1 MVALPIELISPTIAA
16 IEAAVE
22 AGEER
27 KHDRVIRCSSLGKP
41 CERAGW
47 YAFRWVH
54 EPEQFSG
61 RMLRLFDTGNV
72 EEERMIDWLERAGVI
87 VFAEDPDTGQQWEV
101 SALDGHLVGHLDG
114 IAHGILEAP
123 ATPHLLEC
131 KTHNA
136 KSFAQLQKHGVAV
149 AKPEHVAQMQIYMHL
164 KGLSRAF
171 YLAKNK
177 DTDELYAERI
187 HYDAAHAAALMAK
200 AERIK
205 AANEPPSRISDDPAS
220 FACKFCASKP
230 VCHLQ
235 GGTILRN
242 CRTCL
247 HSEPFREGPMWFCHR
262 HETILQISDQEAGCP
277 HHLYLPGLIAGEQV
291 DADPEKETVTYLLAD
306 GTTWTDGEGR
316 KA

>member
-1 MVALPIELISPTIAA
+1 MVALPSELASTLESIDDA
-16 IEAAVE
+16 ILANHQ
-22 AGEER
+22 GR
-27 KHDRVIRCSSLGKP
+27 RQNRLSGGKIGKP
-41 CERAGW
+41 CDRAIF
-47 YAFRWVH
+47 YDFRWVTD
-54 EPEQFSG
+54 PETFTARTLRIFESG
-61 RMLRLFDTGNV
+61 HIAETRVIKWLRDAGLNV
-72 EEERMIDWLERAGVI
+72 EDR
-87 VFAEDPDTGQQWEV
+87 DPETGGEFEYT
-101 SALDGHLVGHLDG
+101 SCDGHFVGKFDG
-114 IAHGILEAP
+114 IVTGLKEAP
-123 ATPHLLEC
+123 KTPHLLEI
-131 KTHNA
+131 
-136 KSFAQLQKHGVAV
+136 KSMNDKNFGQLVKHGLAV
-149 AKPEHVAQMQIYMHL
+149 AKPE
-164 KGLSRAF
+164 
-171 YLAKNK
+171 YLAQIQSYLHISGFTRALFIALNKN
-177 DTDELYAERI
+177 DDQLYAERI

-205 AANEPPSRISDDPAS
+205 AANEPPARIADDPAS
-220 FACKFCASKP
+220 FACKFCSSKP

-306 GTTWTDGEGR
+306 GSTWIDGEGR